1 MDQDREHSIIRQV
14 LAGDREAFALLV
26 EAYQQQ
32 LFHMAYVLTGSAD
45 QAEDVVQDT
54 FVCMYDKLGSFRL
67 EPGVRLAPWMFAIC
81 RHAAFRLR
89 KRGGRMVTGA
99 QHLVD
104 DANQGRGIEIV
115 GALDPEAG
123 RTVDCEDQV
132 FRSEQGRMLAQYLL
146 RLPVELREALV
157 LRFTEELSFRE
168 LAEVLG
174 ISQQAA
180 KMRVYRGLTRLREI
194 MPGHLRDGA

>member
-1 MDQDREHSIIRQV
+1 
-14 LAGDREAFALLV
+14 
-26 EAYQQQ
+26 
-32 LFHMAYVLTGSAD
+32 
-45 QAEDVVQDT
+45 
-54 FVCMYDKLGSFRL
+54 
-67 EPGVRLAPWMFAIC
+67 
-81 RHAAFRLR
+81 
-89 KRGGRMVTGA
+89 
-99 QHLVD
+99 VD
-104 DANQGRGIEIV
+104 DASQGRGTETV
-115 GALDPEAG
+115 GALDSEAG

-132 FRSEQGRMLAQYLL
+132 FRSEQGRMLTQYLL

-180 KMRVYRGLTRLREI
+180 KMRVYRGLARLREI